1 MKATDYQKKT
11 ASLNMNGRNKL
22 PSATPRG
29 DCETCEVLLLGWMSN
44 GKRGKTRE
52 RWAARHS
59 MQQIFSPESTGPAY
73 LLSNQRPGGL
83 RPEET
88 LHVPPRWPPFTRFS
102 SFNHSTTINGDAVL
116 SVLRIA
122 GRQH

>member
-1 MKATDYQKKT
+1 MV
-11 ASLNMNGRNKL
+11 R
-22 PSATPRG
+22 
-29 DCETCEVLLLGWMSN
+29 E
-44 GKRGKTRE
+44 GKRVNDGQRATLCSGSSGR
-52 RWAARHS
+52 S
-59 MQQIFSPESTGPAY
+59 LPDLLIFY
-73 LLSNQRPGGL
+73 LIKRPGGL

-122 GRQH
+122 GRQHQISPFSHEMIND